1 MYFCSAYT
9 ITTIILGDRI
19 KKLSE
24 ERGLSQL
31 EVADKLSINSIQY
44 KRIESGKVAPSLS
57 TLEKLAK
64 VFGVFNSTDIALNL
78 PLLEKKRLI
87 I

>member
-1 MYFCSAYT
+1 MYFCGAYT
-9 ITTIILGDRI
+9 IITIIFGDRI

-44 KRIESGKVAPSLS
+44 NRIENGKVAPSLS